1 MNISHSPVC
10 PLCCVQVR
18 DVDADTTW
26 GDIID
31 KNGYTGGTFKL
42 PVVVHGEKAWWD
54 IQDHSA
60 LAKEL
65 KARLAA

>member
-1 MNISHSPVC
+1 M
-10 PLCCVQVR
+10 
-18 DVDADTTW
+18 DADTTW